1 MTQNKVAEVHMAA
14 LGDAGVELAAVY
26 GHVARTEEKLLK
38 FLKSTMNLD
47 NDVKPADAVPIAKL
61 VMAWEVCR
69 KRTEVETEVAAQRA
83 VNHLPP
89 QLAIDDHQTA
99 REAFELREGKP
110 VGNHKIPSE
119 AYFERKIG
127 EMETCLKAEKLVAV
141 THLAEEERQKPNQ
154 ANLGTALLYSGSARV
169 AAAQAKILESQKR
182 SSSRRTQTTSRASG
196 TGLR

>member
-1 MTQNKVAEVHMAA
+1 
-14 LGDAGVELAAVY
+14 
-26 GHVARTEEKLLK
+26 
-38 FLKSTMNLD
+38 MNLD
-47 NDVKPADAVPIAKL
+47 DDVRPADAVPIAKL

-89 QLAIDDHQTA
+89 QFAIDDHQTA

-110 VGNHKIPSE
+110 FGNHKIPSE
-119 AYFERKIG
+119 ACYERKIG

-154 ANLGTALLYSGSARV
+154 VKTRGQPSCTRDQRGLRLRRPRSWRPARG
-169 AAAQAKILESQKR
+169 
-182 SSSRRTQTTSRASG
+182 SSSPRTRTTNRASG
-196 TGLR
+196 TGSR